1 MTSASTISG
10 ACLVSSV
17 PPCTVLVRL
26 LLLTCS
32 SFFFGWWS
40 LAATSLRRFEGA
52 REIVGFED
60 AHHLEES
67 YDGGRGTLPPVGTCY
82 DRGIPFFG
90 EIVFLDDGV
99 P

>member
-1 MTSASTISG
+1 M
-10 ACLVSSV
+10 
-17 PPCTVLVRL
+17 
-26 LLLTCS
+26 
-32 SFFFGWWS
+32 
-40 LAATSLRRFEGA
+40 
-52 REIVGFED
+52 GFED